1 MEKIAVRDLQP
12 GMIMAES
19 ILGDNGMILVAEGT
33 VLTESLINRLQNMA
47 LSQVAICSPGTL
59 ITEAGEVLVDK
70 VLQMAQGVLD
80 KYIPV
85 RLYQERENIEG
96 IYQNAR
102 YYLEKVIKN
111 EKVSKFYLDLRA
123 IDDFTLQHS
132 INVAVFSALVGV
144 GMHLTPEMME
154 EMVTAALLH
163 DIGRTRMEPELLQQ
177 DLENPLQVNPVC
189 AEHTNIGYKI
199 LREEGFSPAIARVA
213 LYHHE
218 RWDGSG
224 FPQHLKGEKID
235 LFSRIIMVA
244 DVFDTY
250 TGPLGGK
257 MRCLPHEAIEFLYGG
272 GNLYFDARAVKAFIQ
287 FIPVYPLGTV
297 VQLSSGEIGIVVNVE
312 KNVATRPII
321 KVCYDKNKQK
331 LAASYQLD
339 LGLEKTTFITKV
351 LW

>member
-1 MEKIAVRDLQP
+1 MEKVAVRDLQP

-19 ILGDNGMILVAEGT
+19 ILGDNTVLIAEGT
-33 VLTESLINRLQNMA
+33 VLTEVLINRLQNMA
-47 LSQVAICSPGTL
+47 LNQVSICSPGTL
-59 ITEAGEVLVDK
+59 ITDAGEVLVDK
-70 VLQMAQGVLD
+70 VLQMALSVLD
-80 KYIPV
+80 KYLPV
-85 RLYQERENIEG
+85 RLYQNQQQVKDT
-96 IYQNAR
+96 YQKAR
-102 YYLEKVIKN
+102 TILEKIIKN
-111 EKVSKFYLDLRA
+111 DKISKFYLDLRA
-123 IDDFTLQHS
+123 IDDFTLPHS
-132 INVAVFSALVGV
+132 INVAVFSVLVGL
-144 GMHLTPEMME
+144 GMHLTGEMLGE
-154 EMVTAALLH
+154 LGTAALLH
-163 DIGRTRMEPELLQQ
+163 DVGRTRIDRELLQH
-177 DLENPLQVNPVC
+177 DLENPLQTQPAC
-189 AEHTNIGYKI
+189 AEHTRIGYQL

-224 FPQHLKGEKID
+224 YPQHLQGEKID

-312 KNVATRPII
+312 KNVATRPVI
-321 KVCYDKNKQK
+321 KVCYDSNNQK
-331 LAASYQLD
+331 LAASYQID
-339 LGLEKTTFITKV
+339 LGSEKTTFITKV